1 MRAAKK
7 KWGQGTRKSQ
17 GVRIT
22 NKVGSGAPTEA
33 PLLPY
38 KPAYRRQH
46 VLYSILASVAVCHL
60 LNDMMASLLPSIYP
74 MFKSMLHLSFGQ
86 IGLMALTYQLTASL
100 LQPVVGLYTDRHP
113 KPFSL
118 PIGLCSTL
126 IGLLL
131 LSAAQSFHAIVFAAA
146 LVGVGSS
153 VFHPESSRVAR
164 MASGGRYGLAQ
175 SLFQV
180 GGNVG
185 MAGGPLMVA
194 YVVLSKGQSSIAWFS
209 LIALLTI
216 VLLIPVSFWY
226 RSRLTPKAGAAP
238 AHTAES
244 AVSPGKVRVSIGI
257 LVALIFSKYFYLSS
271 INNFLIFY
279 LISKFQVS
287 ARDAQIHLFFF
298 LASVA
303 VGTFVGGPL
312 GDRIGRKYVIWVSI
326 LGVLPF
332 TLLLP
337 HANLF
342 WTTILTVIIGLV
354 LASAFSAIVVYAQE
368 LLPGKVGMISGLFF
382 GLAFGVAGLGAALFG
397 RLADLTSIDFVY
409 KVCAYL
415 PAIGLLT
422 AFLPN
427 LHEHRTIKV
436 ARGE

>member
-1 MRAAKK
+1 
-7 KWGQGTRKSQ
+7 
-17 GVRIT
+17 
-22 NKVGSGAPTEA
+22 
-33 PLLPY
+33 
-38 KPAYRRQH
+38 
-46 VLYSILASVAVCHL
+46 
-60 LNDMMASLLPSIYP
+60 MMASLMPSIYP
-74 MFKSMLHLSFGQ
+74 MFKSLLHLSFGQ
-86 IGLMALTYQLTASL
+86 IGLLAMTYQLSASL
-100 LQPVVGLYTDRHP
+100 LQPMVGLYTDRHP

-118 PIGLCSTL
+118 PIGLGSTL

-131 LSAAQSFHAIVFAAA
+131 LSVAHNFHAIVFAAA
-146 LVGVGSS
+146 LMGVGSS

-185 MAGGPLMVA
+185 MAGGPLMIA
-194 YVVLSKGQSSIAWFS
+194 YVVLSRGQSSIAWFS

-216 VLLIPVSFWY
+216 ILLIPISFWY
-226 RSRLTPKAGAAP
+226 RARLAPKTEAGPVHA
-238 AHTAES
+238 AES
-244 AVSPGKVRVSIGI
+244 PVSPRKVRVSIGI

-271 INNFLIFY
+271 INNYLIFY
-279 LISKFQVS
+279 LISRFHLSV
-287 ARDAQIHLFFF
+287 RDGQIHLFLF

-303 VGTFVGGPL
+303 VGTFVGGPI

-342 WTTILTVIIGLV
+342 WTTILTVIIGMV

-382 GLAFGVAGLGAALFG
+382 GLAFGIAGLGAALFG
-397 RLADLTSIDFVY
+397 RLADLTSIGFVY

-427 LHEHRTIKV
+427 LHEGRSQK
-436 ARGE
+436 AKAD

>member
-1 MRAAKK
+1 
-7 KWGQGTRKSQ
+7 
-17 GVRIT
+17 
-22 NKVGSGAPTEA
+22 
-33 PLLPY
+33 LPY
-38 KPAYRRQH
+38 RIASRGQRAVYF
-46 VLYSILASVAVCHL
+46 ILTSVGVCHL
-60 LNDMMASLLPSIYP
+60 LNDSMASLLPSIYP
-74 MFKSMLHLSFGQ
+74 MFKSLLHLSFGQ
-86 IGLMALTYQLTASL
+86 IGLIALTYQLTASL

-131 LSAAQSFHAIVFAAA
+131 LSVAHSFHAIVFAVA

-153 VFHPESSRVAR
+153 VFHPESSRLAR
-164 MASGGRYGLAQ
+164 MASGGQYGLAQ

-185 MAGGPLMVA
+185 MASGPLMVA
-194 YVVLSKGQSSIAWFS
+194 FVVLPRRQSSIAWFS

-216 VLLIPVSFWY
+216 ILLIPVSFWY
-226 RSRLTPKAGAAP
+226 RAHLTPKTKTSPVHA
-238 AHTAES
+238 AES
-244 AVSPGKVRVSIGI
+244 PLAPKKVRVSIGI

-271 INNFLIFY
+271 INNYLIFY
-279 LISKFQVS
+279 LISRFQVS
-287 ARDAQIHLFFF
+287 VRDAQIPLFLF

-303 VGTFVGGPL
+303 VGTFLGGPI

-342 WTTILTVIIGLV
+342 WTTILIVIIGLV

-368 LLPGKVGMISGLFF
+368 LLPGRVGMISGLFF
-382 GLAFGVAGLGAALFG
+382 GLAFGIGGLGAALFG
-397 RLADLTSIDFVY
+397 RLADLTSIVFVY
-409 KVCAYL
+409 NVCAYL

-427 LHEHRTIKV
+427 LHEGRPKRLRSIDLVEASNKEGQRTETSLTK
-436 ARGE
+436 GERP